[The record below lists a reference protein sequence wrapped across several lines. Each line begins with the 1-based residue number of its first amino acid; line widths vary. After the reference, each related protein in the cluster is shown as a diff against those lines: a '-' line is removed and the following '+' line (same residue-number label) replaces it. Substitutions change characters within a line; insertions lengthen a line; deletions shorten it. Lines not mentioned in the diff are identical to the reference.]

1 MPEREKCA
9 GLVPATGGYGG
20 AVEHTWTPPG
30 GESPAEAGEFFA
42 TYRPDTAVIA
52 DARDTFSAWLAR
64 AAPGSR
70 VGDEMVV
77 VLSELLANAIKASR
91 DGHSAVA
98 VRAWIDG
105 DLALEVTNPA
115 NAAFDPGAHWDYDDP
130 LRPGGRGLVI
140 VESLV
145 DDLAIAPPDDTEPLR
160 VRCQRRL

>member
-1 MPEREKCA
+1 MER
-9 GLVPATGGYGG
+9 
-20 AVEHTWTPPG
+20 TWTSSG
-30 GESPAEAGEFFA
+30 GDRASEPGEFFA
-42 TYRPDTAVIA
+42 TYRPDNAVIA
-52 DARDTFSAWLAR
+52 EARTTFSTWLAQ

-77 VLSELLANAIKASR
+77 VLSELLANAFRASR
-91 DGHSAVA
+91 DDHSAVS

-145 DDLAIAPPDDTEPLR
+145 DDLAIAPPDDTGPLR